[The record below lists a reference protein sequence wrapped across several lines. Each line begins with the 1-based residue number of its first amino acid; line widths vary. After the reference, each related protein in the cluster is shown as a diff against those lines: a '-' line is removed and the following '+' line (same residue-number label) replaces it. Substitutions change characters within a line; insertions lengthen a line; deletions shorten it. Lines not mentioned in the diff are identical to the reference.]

1 MSVLGKFLSSIKNGC
16 LVSKVEVHVHKSKF
30 LLSILEVLLKEGYI
44 NGYKILEKNI
54 KVYLKYV
61 KGKSVINNIKLCSK
75 PTKRVYYTFKQL
87 KFYSKMNIMFFVSTN
102 KGIKLTKDYFY
113 VNKGLGGEVL
123 FLIK

>member
-1 MSVLGKFLSSIKNGC
+1 MSVLGKFLSNIKNGC
-16 LVSKVEVHVHKSKF
+16 LVSKVEIHVHKSKF

-61 KGKSVINNIKLCSK
+61 KGKSVINNLKLCSK
-75 PTKRVYYTFKQL
+75 PTKKNYSSFKQL
-87 KFYSKMNIMFFVSTN
+87 KFYSKINNIYIVSTN

-113 VNKGLGGEVL
+113 IDKGLGGEVL